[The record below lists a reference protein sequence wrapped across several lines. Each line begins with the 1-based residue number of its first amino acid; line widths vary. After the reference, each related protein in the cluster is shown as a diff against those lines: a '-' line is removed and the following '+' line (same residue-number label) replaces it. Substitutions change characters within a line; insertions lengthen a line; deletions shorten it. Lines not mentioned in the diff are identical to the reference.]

1 MAASRPLELAPS
13 WGLLGLPT
21 RLGTAMA
28 VHDTARMWALAQDCQ
43 LRAMSAYVDLAMR
56 SGLALATK
64 HQAMAVLL

>member
-1 MAASRPLELAPS
+1 
-13 WGLLGLPT
+13 
-21 RLGTAMA
+21 MA